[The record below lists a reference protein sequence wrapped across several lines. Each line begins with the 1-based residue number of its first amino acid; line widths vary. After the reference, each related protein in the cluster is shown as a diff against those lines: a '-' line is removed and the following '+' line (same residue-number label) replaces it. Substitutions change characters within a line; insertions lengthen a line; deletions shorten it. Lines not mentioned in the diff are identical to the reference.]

1 MDRRA
6 IFFLGAA
13 VLCALLIPF
22 TPEEFHYVPI
32 WLIGLL
38 LLLAVLSFLD
48 DRGRRAG
55 R

>member
-6 IFFLGAA
+6 IFFVGAA
-13 VLCALLIPF
+13 ILCALLIPF

-32 WLIGLL
+32 LLIALL
-38 LLLAVLSFLD
+38 LVLAVLSFLD
-48 DRGRRAG
+48 DRSRRAG